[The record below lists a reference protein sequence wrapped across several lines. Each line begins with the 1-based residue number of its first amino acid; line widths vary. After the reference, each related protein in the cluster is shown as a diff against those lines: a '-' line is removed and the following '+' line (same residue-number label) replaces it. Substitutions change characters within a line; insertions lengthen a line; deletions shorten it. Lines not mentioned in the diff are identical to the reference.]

1 MNTIILRTNSY
12 ENILKAVSILRN
24 GGIIATPTDT
34 IYGLVASIFNK
45 EAVEKIYSV
54 KKRPNNKPLIVLIS
68 DINQFKDLT
77 INTNKYTKILIE
89 KFWPGPLTL
98 VLKKSSSVPGYVT
111 SYKNFVGIRFPKSN
125 TIKQIIDNLGV
136 PIVAPSANISGKPN
150 PSCFDDVFKD
160 FNCKVDAIL
169 KDEINV
175 KENAKHRTESTIVS
189 LKTDIPKILREGAI
203 PKEEIEK
210 VLSLDNF

>member
-1 MNTIILRTNSY
+1 MNTIILRTNSN

-34 IYGLVASIFNK
+34 VYGLVASIFNK

-54 KKRPNNKPLIVLIS
+54 KKRPKNKPLIVLIS
-68 DINQFKDLT
+68 DINQFKNLT

-98 VLKKSSSVPGYVT
+98 VLKKSSSVPDYVT
-111 SYKNFVGIRFPKSN
+111 SRKNFVGIRYSKN
-125 TIKQIIDNLGV
+125 KIIKQIIDNLCV
-136 PIVAPSANISGKPN
+136 PIVAPSANISGKPS

-189 LKTDIPKILREGAI
+189 LKTDVPKILREGAI

-210 VLSLDNF
+210 VLSLDS

>member
-1 MNTIILRTNSY
+1 MNTLILRTNSY

-34 IYGLVASIFNK
+34 VYGLVASIFNK

-54 KKRPNNKPLIVLIS
+54 KKRPKDKPLIVLIS
-68 DINQFKDLT
+68 SMHQFKDLT
-77 INTNKYTKILIE
+77 INTNQYTKILIK

-136 PIVAPSANISGKPN
+136 PIVAPSANISGKPS

-189 LKTDIPKILREGAI
+189 LKTDVPKILREGAI

-210 VLSLDNF
+210 VLYLDN